1 MYYINTLKRELVDTS
16 AYKLQ
21 PSLSE
26 RVIVDGH
33 GCHTALHFGV
43 KAKENQDKVPTLYWL
58 PKLHK
63 KPYKAR
69 FIANSSSCTTTELSK
84 LLTSCLTAVKKHVIK
99 YCEKVYE
106 RSGKNLF
113 WSIKNSGEIL
123 DKLKARDFNA
133 TSLSTYDFSTLYTT
147 LPHNLIKDKLIDLI
161 ESTFQREG
169 SPYLACSDRNA
180 FFTSEKPKKYHA
192 WSCQNVCDALTFLLD
207 NIFIRFGTKLYR
219 QVVGIPMGTNCAPL
233 VADLFLFCYERD
245 FMMSLS
251 DDKQAD
257 VIDAFNTTSRYL
269 DDILNINNVYFDNMV
284 SQIYPS
290 ELQLNKANASD
301 TEAAFLD
308 LHLSIS
314 NDIVSTKIYDKR
326 DDFDF
331 EIVNFPILD
340 GDVPRSTSYGV
351 YISQLIRFARA
362 SSYVADFNTRSK
374 LLTQK
379 LLKQGYRYHKLR
391 KTFSKF
397 YRRYYDLISKFQV
410 GLKSLLRQ
418 GLSEPDFYGDLVYK
432 LKKIVGSNNFSAQFI
447 KIISHYK
454 KIGYNINVL
463 QQTACLVVNP
473 ITVGNFAF
481 LLNCTP
487 VGRTSDSMMVP
498 T

>member
-1 MYYINTLKRELVDTS
+1 M
-16 AYKLQ
+16 
-21 PSLSE
+21 
-26 RVIVDGH
+26 
-33 GCHTALHFGV
+33 
-43 KAKENQDKVPTLYWL
+43 
-58 PKLHK
+58 
-63 KPYKAR
+63 
-69 FIANSSSCTTTELSK
+69 
-84 LLTSCLTAVKKHVIK
+84 
-99 YCEKVYE
+99 
-106 RSGKNLF
+106 
-113 WSIKNSGEIL
+113 
-123 DKLKARDFNA
+123 
-133 TSLSTYDFSTLYTT
+133 
-147 LPHNLIKDKLIDLI
+147 
-161 ESTFQREG
+161 
-169 SPYLACSDRNA
+169 
-180 FFTSEKPKKYHA
+180 
-192 WSCQNVCDALTFLLD
+192 
-207 NIFIRFGTKLYR
+207 
-219 QVVGIPMGTNCAPL
+219 
-233 VADLFLFCYERD
+233 
-245 FMMSLS
+245 
-251 DDKQAD
+251 
-257 VIDAFNTTSRYL
+257 
-269 DDILNINNVYFDNMV
+269 
-284 SQIYPS
+284 
-290 ELQLNKANASD
+290 
-301 TEAAFLD
+301 
-308 LHLSIS
+308 HLSIS

-331 EIVNFPILD
+331 EIVNFPFL
-340 GDVPRSTSYGV
+340 DVPRSTSYGV

-362 SSYVADFNTRSK
+362 SSYVVDFNTRNK

-481 LLNCTP
+481 LFNCTP